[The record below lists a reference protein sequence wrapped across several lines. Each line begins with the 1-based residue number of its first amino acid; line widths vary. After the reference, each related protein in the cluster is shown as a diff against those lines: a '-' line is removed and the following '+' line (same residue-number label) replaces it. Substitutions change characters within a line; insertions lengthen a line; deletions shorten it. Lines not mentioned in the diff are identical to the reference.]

1 MNLLDLLAKIT
12 LDTDEYE
19 QGLDEAKDKSSQL
32 GEALKN
38 GLVKGAKLAAAAL
51 RTATAAIGAL
61 TKAALDQYGDYEQLV
76 GGVET
81 LFKDSAGKV
90 KEYAGLYAEK
100 QKLASDTA
108 TAELSGFL
116 RETEKKIAE
125 GNRQLKQLNDEYGP
139 KIGLSLMDGMAL
151 GIKQGAGGLRQ
162 AMAQTMQG
170 VYQAAMQAMNRLA
183 GGMGLQTSV
192 GGIKA
197 GIVGQD
203 ILPSQGLTQGVVEFG
218 QSALGAS
225 SASLVNSLAGAAGKA
240 ADASLTVNLNMDGR
254 KLASALLDPLAK
266 FAKANGTEIIN
277 AT

>member
-1 MNLLDLLAKIT
+1 MNLLDLFAKIT

-61 TKAALDQYGDYEQLV
+61 DQYGDYEQLV
-76 GGVET
+76 DGVET

-90 KEYAGLYAEK
+90 QQYAQLYVAK

-170 VYQAAMQAMNRLA
+170 VYQAAMQAMSRLA

-266 FAKANGTEIIN
+266 FAKANGTGIIN